1 MDPGSI
7 PVHHLTSVKIC
18 LLLPSRDWPIFL
30 LYELWIKHF
39 DIYISLDLLISQ
51 AQPRPHPE
59 MQQVF
64 KISTLLLSASRLCHP
79 APSQLMESYLAPF

>member
-39 DIYISLDLLISQ
+39 DIYLIGPFNITGATQTPSRDATYPVGKSFQNQHCSL
-51 AQPRPHPE
+51 
-59 MQQVF
+59 
-64 KISTLLLSASRLCHP
+64 
-79 APSQLMESYLAPF
+79 